1 MAEKVLEIRGLCKD
15 YPAFHLKDVSF
26 SLERGRIMGF
36 IGRNGAGK
44 TTTLKSALNIVH
56 PAAGELKYFGLDFA
70 ENELE
75 IKRRIAFVSGGANY
89 YPNKKLA
96 AITAVTRSFYE
107 HWDEAAYRRYLELFN
122 LDESK
127 TPKALSAGM
136 QVKYAL
142 ALALSHGAELLILDE
157 PTSGLDPVSR
167 DELVDV
173 FLSLADEGVSILFST
188 HITDDLDKCA
198 DDVTYIRN
206 GEIVFS
212 LPIGE
217 LREKYRAVAVTAEQA
232 EKYADRLIGCKRA
245 KEGFTALVERGEL
258 EEELPGRAAGLEE
271 IMVHLDKEARDD
283 G

>member
-1 MAEKVLEIRGLCKD
+1 MAETVLELRGLCKR
-15 YPAFHLKDVSF
+15 YPGFELKDASF
-26 SLERGRIMGF
+26 SLERGHIMGF

-44 TTTLKSALNIVH
+44 TTTLKSALNFVH
-56 PAAGELKYFGLDFA
+56 PDAGEARFFGLDFA
-70 ENELE
+70 SHELE

-89 YPNKKLA
+89 YPNKKLS
-96 AITAVTRSFYE
+96 AITAVTRGFYDN
-107 HWDEAAYRRYLELFN
+107 WDETAYRRYLGLFA

-127 TPKALSAGM
+127 TPRQLSAGM

-167 DELVDV
+167 DELVEV

-188 HITDDLDKCA
+188 HITEDLDKCA
-198 DDVTYIRN
+198 DDVSYIRA

-212 LPIGE
+212 LPLKE
-217 LREKYRAVAVTAEQA
+217 LREKYRTLELTAEQA
-232 EKYADRLIGCKRA
+232 ETYRGSLIGCKRA
-245 KEGFTALVERGEL
+245 KEGYTALVERDA
-258 EEELPGRAAGLEE
+258 LPQLGGQRAQLEE
-271 IMVHLDKEARDD
+271 IMVHLDREARDD